1 MRSKAAPGRRSRA
14 NYIPREQGHK
24 LTHVADHGR
33 NVEDHL
39 CRIAVLSELVV
50 HFQPHPQAPG
60 VGHLITSCKKRADWS
75 ECVGTLAFHPL
86 AAALELEAPL
96 GVVIVKCITGD
107 ELERLFRCYVGGSLP
122 YDHCQFHFPIQL
134 LSILRNN
141 YGIVRTDKRRSRFPK
156 NHLFPTHFLPSLCC
170 MVKVFA
176 SPTGDFASPSDRAP
190 HASRLD

>member
-1 MRSKAAPGRRSRA
+1 MRSKADPGRRSRA

-96 GVVIVKCITGD
+96 CVVMVKCITGD

-134 LSILRNN
+134 LSILGNN
-141 YGIVRTDKRRSRFPK
+141 YLTVRTDRRRRGVHNNDRSPK
-156 NHLFPTHFLPSLCC
+156 HFRATLRS
-170 MVKVFA
+170 MVAV
-176 SPTGDFASPSDRAP
+176 
-190 HASRLD
+190 LDSN